1 MIRNLGSFE
10 NVGLNPRAFIP
21 LVGSKVSAGFKSP
34 AEPYLED
41 LLDMNEKFI
50 SNPSSTFFMR
60 VEGDSMIGAG
70 IYSGDFL
77 IVDRSKTA
85 KSNDIVIAEVDG
97 ELTLKRLVYQ
107 GSKCFLVAEN
117 PKYKPIEVTDVS
129 ESLVWGVV
137 TFNIHKP
144 K

>member
-1 MIRNLGSFE
+1 MIRILDSFE
-10 NVGLNPRAFIP
+10 QLESTPQTLVP
-21 LVGSKVSAGFKSP
+21 LVGSRVPAGFKSP
-34 AEPYLED
+34 SDPYLED
-41 LLDMNEKFI
+41 LLDLNEKFI
-50 SNPSSTFFMR
+50 SNPASTFFMR

-70 IYSGDFL
+70 IFSGDYL

-97 ELTLKRLVYQ
+97 ELTLKRLIYQ
-107 GSKCFLVAEN
+107 GHRCFLVAEN
-117 PKYKPIEVTDVS
+117 ENFKPIEVSDAS